1 MATAIVLSS
10 GKGGVGKTVASASIA
25 LGIALRGK
33 KTVVVDLDIGL
44 RNLDLALGCERRV
57 VFDLINVIQGEANLN
72 DALIRDRHSDNLFIL
87 PASQTRDKDALSKNG
102 LGKLIDQLKDEGFE
116 YIILDSPP
124 GLERGAKLSLY
135 FADEVIFVANPT
147 RSSLRDCDRMLGI
160 LQQESKKL
168 QAGVGTVAERLL
180 INRYSP
186 NGASTAISHQHML
199 DSLGIDLLGIVPD
212 SELIADATEAGTP
225 VIADKS
231 SPAGAAFDVVVSR
244 LLGENLPVDLESQP
258 SGPGRAGLLDRLLG
272 R

>member
-1 MATAIVLSS
+1 MATVIVLTS
-10 GKGGVGKTVASASIA
+10 GKGGVGKTVASVSVA

-44 RNLDLALGCERRV
+44 RNIDLALGCERRV
-57 VFDLINVIQGEANLN
+57 IFDLINVMQGEAELK

-102 LGKLIDQLKDEGFE
+102 MAKLIDGLQELEFE
-116 YIILDSPP
+116 YIIFDSPP

-147 RSSLRDCDRMLGI
+147 RASLRGCDRMLGV

-168 QAGVGTVAERLL
+168 QAGDGEVPERLL
-180 INRYSP
+180 INRYRSGHSG
-186 NGASTAISHQHML
+186 NTISRQQMV
-199 DSLGIDLLGIVPD
+199 DSLGIDLLGIVPE
-212 SELIADATEAGTP
+212 SQSIADASESGTP
-225 VIADKS
+225 VITDKT

-244 LLGENLPVDLESQP
+244 LLGENLPVEAENELM
-258 SGPGRAGLLDRLLG
+258 AGKGGLFDKLLR